1 MIRLRRLLE
10 QLVSNGVALAATL
23 LLLLPLCLL
32 VRQWK
37 TMIPALFLPGAESAA
52 IARHSLNGAIL
63 SLAVATVCA
72 FAAPGAGHALSL
84 RRLPFR
90 RSWIGLLVIAAVMP
104 VTLLLVPGEIV
115 FAAVN
120 LRDSLWGVGL
130 IEIALALPACV
141 WIMKNAFDRIPP
153 ELLEAA
159 RFEGATPFRTYRV
172 VALPLVRGAQA
183 ITFLVALALSWSE
196 YVVSST
202 LLARPSIQ
210 TTSAALASA
219 ARSGVP
225 WVHLAPQMIVCALPG
240 ICLIG
245 LAQLRVG
252 RWTGLDRLLNGTERE
267 S

>member
-1 MIRLRRLLE
+1 
-10 QLVSNGVALAATL
+10 V
-23 LLLLPLCLL
+23 
-32 VRQWK
+32 
-37 TMIPALFLPGAESAA
+37 
-52 IARHSLNGAIL
+52 

-84 RRLPFR
+84 RQLPFR
-90 RSWIGLLVIAAVMP
+90 LFWIWLLVASAIMP

-120 LRDSLWGVGL
+120 LRDSLWGVGI
-130 IEIALALPACV
+130 IEIALALPACI
-141 WIMKNAFDRIPP
+141 WIMKNAFERIPP

-172 VALPLVRGAQA
+172 VALPLVRGAQV
-183 ITFLVALALSWSE
+183 ITFLVALAMSWGE

-202 LLARPSIQ
+202 LLSRPSLQ

-219 ARSGVP
+219 ARTGVP
-225 WVHLAPQMIVCALPG
+225 WSHLAPQMLVCAFPG
-240 ICLIG
+240 VLLIC
-245 LAQLRVG
+245 LAQLHLG
-252 RWTGLDRLLNGTERE
+252 RWTGLERFLQVRDTE